1 MIIAIYVN
9 QQYYK
14 NMDLG
19 PVSGYDLGEITDAI
33 DEGTPA
39 DVHALQ
45 WVDVAGWIEY
55 EGPKVNET
63 ITVLPQWA
71 LNAMAAWDVAYDED
85 HQPVPQDHTQIP
97 TDEDLNV

>member
-33 DEGTPA
+33 RQDYDEGKLGPLAPTPRYS
-39 DVHALQ
+39 L
-45 WVDVAGWIEY
+45 G
-55 EGPKVNET
+55 
-63 ITVLPQWA
+63 ITVI
-71 LNAMAAWDVAYDED
+71 E
-85 HQPVPQDHTQIP
+85 H
-97 TDEDLNV
+97 